1 MTFPLKLTAPDGT
14 VLAQAYIHQMLNF
27 RYHWHRQEYELF
39 LLLQGRAIVNRG
51 EEIWDLSPGDLL
63 LIDPGC
69 AHASCAQQPG
79 TRALIL
85 RFSAFA
91 LPSAVKAGQC
101 PSFSSCVAA
110 QGQSLPQAG
119 RLRRC
124 AAGIVTE
131 LALDD
136 PFSRLSAQ
144 SWFQLL
150 TACLCRYFSGPTIL
164 CATELEGA
172 STGADRITEY
182 LHLHYAEKVTLN
194 DLAEFTGY
202 NRTYLSTF
210 LKIHTGT
217 SFHEYLTR
225 IRFQHAVHDL
235 TYTSKTLTEVALD
248 NGFPELKLFNSRFR
262 ATFRQSPA
270 EYRTQLAP
278 ELTAGPDLARSYCDP
293 CSHEI
298 QQILG
303 HWLIAP
309 EG

>member
-1 MTFPLKLTAPDGT
+1 MSSPLKLTAPDGT

-39 LLLQGRAIVNRG
+39 LLLQGRAVINRG
-51 EEIWDLSPGDLL
+51 EEIWALAPGDLV

-79 TRALIL
+79 TRALVL

-91 LPSAVKAGQC
+91 LPSALKPGQC
-101 PSFSSCVAA
+101 PSFAACVAT
-110 QGQSLPQAG
+110 GEHPIPQAG
-119 RLRRC
+119 VLRRC

-131 LALDD
+131 LALGD
-136 PFSRLSAQ
+136 SLSQLSAR

-150 TACLCRYFSGPTIL
+150 TACLCRHFSGPAIL

-172 STGADRITEY
+172 ATGADRITEY
-182 LHLHYAEKVTLN
+182 LQVHYAEKITLN
-194 DLAEFTGY
+194 DLSEFTGY

-210 LKIHTGT
+210 FKAHTGT

-235 TYTSKTLTEVALD
+235 TYTTKTLTEVALR
-248 NGFPELKLFNSRFR
+248 NGFPELKIFNSRFR

-270 EYRTQLAP
+270 EYRACLAP
-278 ELTAGPDLARSYCDP
+278 ELMAGPDLARSYCDP
-293 CSHEI
+293 QSDEI
-298 QQILG
+298 SPILQ
-303 HWLIAP
+303 HWLAAL
-309 EG
+309 EE